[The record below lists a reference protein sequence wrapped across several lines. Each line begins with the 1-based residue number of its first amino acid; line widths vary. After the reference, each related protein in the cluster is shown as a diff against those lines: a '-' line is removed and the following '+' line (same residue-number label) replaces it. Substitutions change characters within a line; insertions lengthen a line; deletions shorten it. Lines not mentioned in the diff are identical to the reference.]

1 MDRDGTACRSS
12 VVLSAHSVS
21 VEGTEPSRGEEDA
34 VVARVLNRRSA
45 FQFIGVEIEFE
56 EPGGEYQDDESDDGC
71 YVEQHGV
78 HDIFLSGQVFSTR
91 QV

>member
-1 MDRDGTACRSS
+1 MDRERTVYRSI

-45 FQFIGVEIEFE
+45 FQFIGVEIELE
-56 EPGGEYQDDESDDGC
+56 DPGGEHQDDEGDDGC